1 VDESDTG
8 SANPFCGMRI
18 LGPATEAEVVAD
30 FLRGE
35 LRSERWRA
43 QLLALVDEDGAD
55 LAVVERPKV
64 DDPVESAYRARLLDR
79 HRAWLRREGLF
90 HGFPEKVEWQRA
102 ALSPEEVVD
111 ILYIDWDWWLR
122 LSGGTRRSLD
132 AAARIREGAVP
143 GVTAEE
149 HEPIARRTHPP
160 PIVVTDPERS
170 RLVCVE
176 GHVRLTAY
184 ALYPEHL
191 PEELEIYLGTAPDMA
206 AWSEF

>member
-1 VDESDTG
+1 
-8 SANPFCGMRI
+8 MRI
-18 LGPATEAEVVAD
+18 LGPATEAEVVAE

-35 LRSERWRA
+35 LESERWRA
-43 QLLALVDEDGAD
+43 QLLALLDEDDAD
-55 LAVVERPKV
+55 VAVVERPDV
-64 DDPVESAYRARLLDR
+64 DDPAESAYRAQLLDR

-90 HGFPEKVEWQRA
+90 HGFPLRVEWQRA
-102 ALSPEEVVD
+102 ALSPDEVLG

-122 LSGGTRRSLD
+122 LSGGTRRPLD
-132 AAARIREGAVP
+132 AAARIRAGAVP

-149 HEPIARRTHPP
+149 HEPIARGTGTQAK
-160 PIVVTDPERS
+160 PIAVTDPARS
-170 RLVCVE
+170 RLVCLE

-191 PEELEIYLGTAPDMA
+191 PDELEIFLGTAPDMS